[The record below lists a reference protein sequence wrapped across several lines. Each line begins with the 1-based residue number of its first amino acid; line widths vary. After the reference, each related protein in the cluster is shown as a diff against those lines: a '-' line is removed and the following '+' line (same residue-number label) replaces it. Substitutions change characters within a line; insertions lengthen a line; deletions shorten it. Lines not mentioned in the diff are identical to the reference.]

1 MDDQNNHRVAIKQLK
16 QSGPNF
22 KKVAADEASVLE
34 IMRELGEEHHL
45 IKAIAYYRKGE
56 DLHYFIFPWAELGN
70 LWEFWTSRNK
80 SPETDPD
87 YMIWALTQLTGLAS
101 ALEAL
106 HHMAT
111 DTDVNCRHGD
121 LKPLNILCF
130 KTEDGHNHNPRL
142 VITDV
147 GLARVHNEATRER
160 GKTTTTAWTI
170 RYAAPELV
178 VDSKTTRSR
187 RFDIWSFGCILL
199 ECVVWLLYGSKKLLE
214 FAHDP
219 EEPFYELLPPAPGSQ
234 TRDLSARNLEVEI
247 KEKKTLQVH
256 SRVQH
261 WISYIKKHDWRYSKG
276 TALQKLVDL
285 IVDRMLK
292 VDLGP
297 LGPADRDN
305 SIPSTRNLPAS
316 PNTPGLIVTETMT
329 KEPIPASQTS
339 IPVIT
344 KTLVGEQDST
354 LQLPPPSIKRL
365 RKART
370 WGRKGQATNQLSRD
384 PQYRAYAPEVKEKLE
399 AILEELEN
407 GDIEAFGSKPPNETA
422 APPGPSPAP
431 IVGNA
436 GGLGIPGQ
444 PDRTWV
450 REPSLNHDI
459 TSFSNY
465 VLA

>member
-1 MDDQNNHRVAIKQLK
+1 VDDQNNHRVAIKQLK

-22 KKVAADEASVLE
+22 KKVVADEASVLE

-199 ECVVWLLYGSKKLLE
+199 EFVVWNLLTIPRNRFTS
-214 FAHDP
+214 
-219 EEPFYELLPPAPGSQ
+219 FYLQHPAPRRETYQLETWKSRSRRRRLFRFIVEFNIGSP
-234 TRDLSARNLEVEI
+234 T
-247 KEKKTLQVH
+247 
-256 SRVQH
+256 SR
-261 WISYIKKHDWRYSKG
+261 
-276 TALQKLVDL
+276 
-285 IVDRMLK
+285 
-292 VDLGP
+292 
-297 LGPADRDN
+297 
-305 SIPSTRNLPAS
+305 STIGAIL
-316 PNTPGLIVTETMT
+316 
-329 KEPIPASQTS
+329 
-339 IPVIT
+339 
-344 KTLVGEQDST
+344 
-354 LQLPPPSIKRL
+354 
-365 RKART
+365 
-370 WGRKGQATNQLSRD
+370 KGQQFKSWLT
-384 PQYRAYAPEVKEKLE
+384 
-399 AILEELEN
+399 
-407 GDIEAFGSKPPNETA
+407 
-422 APPGPSPAP
+422 
-431 IVGNA
+431 
-436 GGLGIPGQ
+436 
-444 PDRTWV
+444 
-450 REPSLNHDI
+450 
-459 TSFSNY
+459 
-465 VLA
+465 